1 MYYLCTHSNNTN
13 KKNKHDKMKNLT
25 IEDLKA
31 RKSYIIAKVT
41 KVAGAENVSTYM
53 KVMLF
58 QVEMKF
64 EGSVYD
70 CFMEVHN
77 NLRSRSRKATKAADA
92 RGYGEK
98 LSYSDEKFGQQHF
111 VKF

>member
-1 MYYLCTHSNNTN
+1 
-13 KKNKHDKMKNLT
+13 MKNLT
-25 IEDLKA
+25 IKDLKA

-41 KVAGAENVSTYM
+41 KVAGAENVSAYM

-58 QVEMKF
+58 DVEMGFK
-64 EGSVYD
+64 GSVYD
-70 CFMEVHN
+70 CFIEAHF

-98 LSYSDEKFGQQHF
+98 LSYAEEKFGQQYF
-111 VKF
+111 AKF